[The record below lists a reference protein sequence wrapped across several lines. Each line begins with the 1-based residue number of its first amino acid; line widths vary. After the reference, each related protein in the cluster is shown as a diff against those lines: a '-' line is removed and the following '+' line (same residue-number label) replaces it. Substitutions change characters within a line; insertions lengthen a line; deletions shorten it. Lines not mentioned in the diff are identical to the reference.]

1 MDIDLQKSVHAWQEC
16 EKKIGKNGL
25 NIIMDFTTHVVLFFI
40 NNQEKTIWECNDYA
54 VLHLDLL
61 IQNKT
66 KQLRFYLLFIL
77 PK

>member
-1 MDIDLQKSVHAWQEC
+1 
-16 EKKIGKNGL
+16 
-25 NIIMDFTTHVVLFFI
+25 MDFTTHVVLFFI

-54 VLHLDLL
+54 VLHLDLR